1 MWLQLFLL
9 FHSAIAFSL
18 LNQNI
23 DIILSPKS
31 CSQEIIFVTII
42 HSAPKN
48 SELRQAIRE
57 SWGASVSLVFIL
69 GFSQVSRY
77 TRIPLYMCMG

>member
-31 CSQEIIFVTII
+31 CSQENIFVTII

-69 GFSQVSRY
+69 GFSQVS
-77 TRIPLYMCMG
+77 IPLYMCMG